1 MKVDQYRVQK
11 AKEYSFLVPS
21 GADLSSYGEPEKGYL
36 EVFTPYTLEQKDV
49 ELETIVTGRE
59 LGEAIRD
66 LEADGLAMILTVA
79 INVEKDGEGIQ

>member
-21 GADLSSYGEPEKGYL
+21 GADLSTYGQPEKGYF
-36 EVFTPYTLEQKDV
+36 EVFTPFVLEQQDV

-66 LEADGLAMILTVA
+66 LEADGLAMILTVP
-79 INVEKDGEGIQ
+79 INVETNEEGIE